1 VERVKTGHA
10 QVWIDEDA
18 VLLTQLPDSGELNI
32 WIAAGKM
39 EQAIELSRDACWWAK
54 HELGLTT
61 AYFTGRRGWA
71 RVRSVI
77 NDGWVRRG
85 TDLFIKEL

>member
-1 VERVKTGHA
+1 
-10 QVWIDEDA
+10 VWPDTNA

-32 WIAAGKM
+32 WLAAGEM

-54 HELGLTT
+54 QRGIKT
-61 AYFTGRRGWA
+61 AYFTGRKGWA

-77 NDGWVRRG
+77 EDGWVRRG
-85 TDLFIKEL
+85 PDLFTKEL